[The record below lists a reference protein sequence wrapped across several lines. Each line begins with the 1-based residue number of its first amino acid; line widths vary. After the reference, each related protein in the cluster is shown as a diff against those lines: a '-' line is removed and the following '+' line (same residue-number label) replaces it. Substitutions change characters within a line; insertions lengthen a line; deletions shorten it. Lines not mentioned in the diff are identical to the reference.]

1 MATKKRKDAKAGAKD
16 AKGAARVGAWAA
28 PKARRIARKTAW
40 KAGKAEVKLVR
51 HALSSKEPRSAR
63 FLKYGFFALVGLAI
77 GALISRSGRKDSTS
91 SFTDTT
97 GHHKPDAGSPA
108 GQRGQTW
115 GSGTPT
121 GTAVGATAGQS
132 DVSTAPGEHQRP
144 EDENR
149 TGTERSNSD
158 PTPGPA

>member
-1 MATKKRKDAKAGAKD
+1 MASRKGKGAKAGAKD

-28 PKARRIARKTAW
+28 PKARRIARKSAW
-40 KAGKAEVKLVR
+40 KALKAEVKLVR
-51 HALSSKEPRSAR
+51 HALSSKEPRSVR
-63 FLKYGFFALVGLAI
+63 FLKYGFFALVGFAI
-77 GALISRSGRKDSTS
+77 GALISRSGRKGSSS

-97 GHHKPDAGSPA
+97 GHHTSDAGSPA

-121 GTAVGATAGQS
+121 GTAVAPTAGQS
-132 DVSTAPGEHQRP
+132 DVSAAPGEHQRP

-158 PTPGPA
+158 PTPGSA

>member
-1 MATKKRKDAKAGAKD
+1 MATKKRKGAKAGAKD
-16 AKGAARVGAWAA
+16 AKGAARVGVWAA
-28 PKARRIARKTAW
+28 PKARRVARKAAW

-77 GALISRSGRKDSTS
+77 GALISRSGRKDSSS

-132 DVSTAPGEHQRP
+132 DVSTTPGEHQRP

-158 PTPGPA
+158 PTRGPA

>member
-1 MATKKRKDAKAGAKD
+1 MASRKRKGAKD

-51 HALSSKEPRSAR
+51 RALSSKEPRSVR

-77 GALISRSGRKDSTS
+77 GALISRSGRKDSSS

-97 GHHKPDAGSPA
+97 GHHTPDAGSPA

-158 PTPGPA
+158 PTPGSA

>member
-1 MATKKRKDAKAGAKD
+1 MASRKRKGAKD

-28 PKARRIARKTAW
+28 PRARKIARKTAW

-51 HALSSKEPRSAR
+51 HALRSKEPRSVR

-77 GALISRSGRKDSTS
+77 GALISRSGRKDSSS

-97 GHHKPDAGSPA
+97 VHHTSDAGSPA

-158 PTPGPA
+158 PTPGSA

>member
-1 MATKKRKDAKAGAKD
+1 MASGKRKGAKD

-28 PKARRIARKTAW
+28 PKARRIVRKLAW
-40 KAGKAEVKLVR
+40 KALKAEVKLVR
-51 HALSSKEPRSAR
+51 HALSSKEPRSVR
-63 FLKYGFFALVGLAI
+63 FLKYGFFAVVGLVI
-77 GALISRSGRKDSTS
+77 GALISRSGRKDSSS

-97 GHHKPDAGSPA
+97 GHHTSDAGSPA

-115 GSGTPT
+115 GSGTQT
-121 GTAVGATAGQS
+121 GTAVSATAGQS
-132 DVSTAPGEHQRP
+132 NVSTASGERQHS

-158 PTPGPA
+158 PTPGSA

>member
-1 MATKKRKDAKAGAKD
+1 MASRKRKGAKAGAKD

-28 PKARRIARKTAW
+28 PKARRVARKAAW

-51 HALSSKEPRSAR
+51 HALSSKEPRSVR

-77 GALISRSGRKDSTS
+77 GALISRSGRKDSSS

-97 GHHKPDAGSPA
+97 GHHTSDAGSPA

-132 DVSTAPGEHQRP
+132 DVSTAPGEHRRP

-158 PTPGPA
+158 PTPGSA

>member
-1 MATKKRKDAKAGAKD
+1 MASRKRKGAKAGAMD

-28 PKARRIARKTAW
+28 PKARRIARKVAW

-51 HALSSKEPRSAR
+51 HALSSKEPRSVR

-77 GALISRSGRKDSTS
+77 GALISRSGRKDSSS

-97 GHHKPDAGSPA
+97 GHHTSDAGSPA

-158 PTPGPA
+158 PTPGSA

>member
-1 MATKKRKDAKAGAKD
+1 MATKKRKGAKAGAKD
-16 AKGAARVGAWAA
+16 AKGAARVGVWAA
-28 PKARRIARKTAW
+28 PKARRVARKAAW

-77 GALISRSGRKDSTS
+77 GALISRSGRKDSSS
-91 SFTDTT
+91 SFSDTT
-97 GHHKPDAGSPA
+97 GHHTPDAGSPA

-121 GTAVGATAGQS
+121 GTAGGATAGQP
-132 DVSTAPGEHQRP
+132 DVGTAPGEL
-144 EDENR
+144 
-149 TGTERSNSD
+149 
-158 PTPGPA
+158 

>member
-1 MATKKRKDAKAGAKD
+1 MASRKRKGAKAGAKD

-51 HALSSKEPRSAR
+51 HALSSKEPRSVR

-77 GALISRSGRKDSTS
+77 GALISRSGRKDSSS

-97 GHHKPDAGSPA
+97 VHHTSDAGSPA

-158 PTPGPA
+158 PTPGSA

>member
-1 MATKKRKDAKAGAKD
+1 MASRKRKGAKD

-28 PKARRIARKTAW
+28 PRARRIARKTAW

-51 HALSSKEPRSAR
+51 HALSSKEPRSVR

-77 GALISRSGRKDSTS
+77 GALISRSGRKDSS
-91 SFTDTT
+91 SSSTDTT
-97 GHHKPDAGSPA
+97 GHHTSDAGSPA

-132 DVSTAPGEHQRP
+132 DMSTAPGEHQHP
-144 EDENR
+144 EDVNR
-149 TGTERSNSD
+149 TGTER
-158 PTPGPA
+158 

>member
-1 MATKKRKDAKAGAKD
+1 MASRKRKGAKD

-51 HALSSKEPRSAR
+51 HALSSKEPRSVR

-77 GALISRSGRKDSTS
+77 GALISRSGRKDSSS

-97 GHHKPDAGSPA
+97 VHHTSDAGSPA

-158 PTPGPA
+158 PTPGSA

>member
-1 MATKKRKDAKAGAKD
+1 
-16 AKGAARVGAWAA
+16 
-28 PKARRIARKTAW
+28 
-40 KAGKAEVKLVR
+40 
-51 HALSSKEPRSAR
+51 
-63 FLKYGFFALVGLAI
+63 LKYGFFALVGLAI
-77 GALISRSGRKDSTS
+77 GALISRSGRKDSSS

-97 GHHKPDAGSPA
+97 GHHTSDAGSPA

-144 EDENR
+144 KDENR
-149 TGTERSNSD
+149 TGTERSTSD
-158 PTPGPA
+158 PAPGSA

>member
-1 MATKKRKDAKAGAKD
+1 MATKKRKGAKAGAKN

-28 PKARRIARKTAW
+28 PKARRVARKAAW

-121 GTAVGATAGQS
+121 GTAVGATAGQT
-132 DVSTAPGEHQRP
+132 DVSTAPGEHQHP

-158 PTPGPA
+158 PTPGSA

>member
-1 MATKKRKDAKAGAKD
+1 MASRKRKGAKD

-28 PKARRIARKTAW
+28 PKARRIARKLAW
-40 KAGKAEVKLVR
+40 KALKAEVKLVR
-51 HALSSKEPRSAR
+51 HALSSKEPRSVR

-77 GALISRSGRKDSTS
+77 GALISRSGRKDSSS

-97 GHHKPDAGSPA
+97 GHHTSDAGSPA

-158 PTPGPA
+158 PTPGSA

>member
-1 MATKKRKDAKAGAKD
+1 MASRKRKGAKD

-51 HALSSKEPRSAR
+51 HALSSKEPRSVR

-77 GALISRSGRKDSTS
+77 GALISRSGRKDSSS

-97 GHHKPDAGSPA
+97 GHHTSDAGSPA

-158 PTPGPA
+158 PTPGSA

>member
-1 MATKKRKDAKAGAKD
+1 MTSRKRKG
-16 AKGAARVGAWAA
+16 AKGARGAAKVGAWAA
-28 PKARRIARKTAW
+28 PKAGRIAGKTAW
-40 KAGKAEVKLVR
+40 KAGKAEAKLVR
-51 HALSSKEPRSAR
+51 HALSSKEPRSVR
-63 FLKYGFFALVGLAI
+63 FLKYGFFALVGFAI
-77 GALISRSGRKDSTS
+77 GTLISRSGREDSSS
-91 SFTDTT
+91 SFTDAT
-97 GHHKPDAGSPA
+97 GHHTPDAGSPA

-132 DVSTAPGEHQRP
+132 DVSTTPGEHQRP